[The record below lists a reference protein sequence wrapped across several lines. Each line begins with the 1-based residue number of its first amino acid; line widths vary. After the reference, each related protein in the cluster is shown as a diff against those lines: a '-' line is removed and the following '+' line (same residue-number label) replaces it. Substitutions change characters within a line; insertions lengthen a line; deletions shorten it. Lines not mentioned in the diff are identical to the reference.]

1 MISFLERLDKP
12 PVSTMP
18 FWKKINQIRK
28 NKSDSFIPVLIKDG
42 IEYNT
47 KEDKAKIFAEKLINT
62 FNEPLSN
69 DFDNEF
75 KTKIGKYIEKKEFE
89 KENNSKKIEK
99 FTLKELNKEISKLNN
114 KKTIDSLGLN
124 NVIIKAFTKKIS
136 ITF

>member
-1 MISFLERLDKP
+1 MISLN
-12 PVSTMP
+12 
-18 FWKKINQIRK
+18 I
-28 NKSDSFIPVLIKDG
+28 IPEPDG

-47 KEDKAKIFAEKLINT
+47 KENKAKLFAGKLINI

-89 KENNSKKIEK
+89 KENKSKKIEK
-99 FTLKELNKEISKLNN
+99 FALKELNKEISKLNN